1 MPQIIK
7 PVKTQI
13 VTKDGECA
21 VDISIELTIN
31 INSDGLQVNATA
43 TPQGSRPV
51 TQQEEPE
58 PEDTLWAIQEFGGG
72 GKVKFGKTEKGD
84 E

>member
-1 MPQIIK
+1 MPQVLK

-13 VTKDGECA
+13 ITKDGECA

-31 INSDGLQVNATA
+31 INADGLQVSATA
-43 TPQGSRPV
+43 AQAGDPKPV
-51 TQQEEPE
+51 EE
-58 PEDTLWAIQEFGGG
+58 DDKNALWAIPEFGGSIN
-72 GKVKFGKTEKGD
+72 KVKFGKTEKG